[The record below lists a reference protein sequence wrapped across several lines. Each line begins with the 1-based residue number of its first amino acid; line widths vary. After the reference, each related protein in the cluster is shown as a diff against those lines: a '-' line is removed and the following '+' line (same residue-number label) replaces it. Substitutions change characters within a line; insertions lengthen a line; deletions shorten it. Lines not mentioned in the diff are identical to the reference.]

1 MFVICITVSFIA
13 TGQYAIQIICESS
26 ANISVCTHLLSL
38 FFSLREG
45 VRDVWT
51 TLCLKRTT
59 SCLSISLSNHCIYT
73 EMGDW
78 SILGRFLTEVQNH
91 STVIGKIWLTMLLI
105 FRILLVA
112 LVGDAVYSD
121 EQSKF
126 TCNTLQPGCNN
137 VCYDTFAPVSHLR
150 FWVFQIVLVSTPSI
164 FYIVYVLQKITK
176 NEKLDVKKVV
186 VVPRTAT
193 SLEKE
198 KHMGGDKEATL
209 ESGGTYNRVYS
220 NEEWSSHE
228 DECEERSQLE
238 EEMREVGKDP
248 TQLSSQVLLIY
259 IIHVLLR
266 SIMEIIFLIGQYY
279 LFGFEVPHLFRC
291 ETYPCPTKTDC
302 FVSRATEKTIF
313 LNFMFSV
320 SLGCFILNI
329 VELHYLGWI
338 YIFRVLFSACCTCC
352 RSDQDPVRQVELYS
366 DSNPLLLE
374 LKHSLRG
381 RVVLQATSA
390 MSRDKSSTVPSQAPA
405 ISFETDSTLECTS
418 KRNPDEKERTKTRL
432 HNMAKMGRSKKSWL

>member
-1 MFVICITVSFIA
+1 
-13 TGQYAIQIICESS
+13 
-26 ANISVCTHLLSL
+26 
-38 FFSLREG
+38 
-45 VRDVWT
+45 
-51 TLCLKRTT
+51 
-59 SCLSISLSNHCIYT
+59 
-73 EMGDW
+73 MGDW

-176 NEKLDVKKVV
+176 NDNTDIKKNEVLRKSS
-186 VVPRTAT
+186 P
-193 SLEKE
+193 SLERG
-198 KHMGGDKEATL
+198 KHIGGDKEKMVEVGDPYNT
-209 ESGGTYNRVYS
+209 TYNDGD
-220 NEEWSSHE
+220 WCPKQ
-228 DECEERSQLE
+228 DESEERSQLD
-238 EEMREVGKDP
+238 EEMKEVGKDP

-266 SIMEIIFLIGQYY
+266 SIMELIFLIGQYY

-291 ETYPCPTKTDC
+291 ETYPCPNRTDC

-352 RSDQDPVRQVELYS
+352 RSDRDPMQQVELYS
-366 DSNPLLLE
+366 DNNPLLLE

-381 RVVLQATSA
+381 RVVLQTTSP
-390 MSRDKSSTVPSQAPA
+390 MSRDKSCCVPNQAPA

-418 KRNPDEKERTKTRL
+418 KRNLDEKERTKTRL
-432 HNMAKMGRSKKSWL
+432 HNISKIGRGKKSWL

>member
-1 MFVICITVSFIA
+1 
-13 TGQYAIQIICESS
+13 
-26 ANISVCTHLLSL
+26 
-38 FFSLREG
+38 
-45 VRDVWT
+45 
-51 TLCLKRTT
+51 
-59 SCLSISLSNHCIYT
+59 
-73 EMGDW
+73 MGDW

-105 FRILLVA
+105 FRIMLVA

-126 TCNTLQPGCNN
+126 TCNTLQPGCSN

-164 FYIVYVLQKITK
+164 FYIVYVLQKVTK
-176 NEKLDVKKVV
+176 NENSQVRKVNSA
-186 VVPRTAT
+186 PKA
-193 SLEKE
+193 SPS
-198 KHMGGDKEATL
+198 L
-209 ESGGTYNRVYS
+209 ESGRPLTREEGTILEAVSPYDS
-220 NEEWSSHE
+220 TLTNEDWSSQE
-228 DECEERSQLE
+228 GECEDRSQLE
-238 EEMREVGKDP
+238 GEDREVQEDP
-248 TQLSSQVLLIY
+248 TQLSSKVLLIY

-266 SIMEIIFLIGQYY
+266 SIMEIIFLVGQYY

-291 ETYPCPTKTDC
+291 ETYPCPNRTDC

-338 YIFRVLFSACCTCC
+338 YIFRVLVSACCTGCDSN
-352 RSDQDPVRQVELYS
+352 RESVQQLGWYS
-366 DSNPLLLE
+366 YSNPLLLE
-374 LKHSLRG
+374 LEHSLRG
-381 RVVLQATSA
+381 RVVLQTAA
-390 MSRDKSSTVPSQAPA
+390 AVSRDRGGGVPNQMPA

-418 KRNPDEKERTKTRL
+418 KRNSEEKERSKARL
-432 HNMAKMGRSKKSWL
+432 HNMTRIGRGKKSWL

>member
-1 MFVICITVSFIA
+1 MHVQIHLVS
-13 TGQYAIQIICESS
+13 
-26 ANISVCTHLLSL
+26 CTCFL
-38 FFSLREG
+38 
-45 VRDVWT
+45 
-51 TLCLKRTT
+51 
-59 SCLSISLSNHCIYT
+59 

-176 NEKLDVKKVV
+176 NEKPEDDKKVQ
-186 VVPRTAT
+186 VVPRSSP
-193 SLEKE
+193 SLERDR
-198 KHMGGDKEATL
+198 GGDKETTL
-209 ESGGTYNRVYS
+209 EAGDPYNATYN
-220 NEEWSSHE
+220 NEDWSSRE
-228 DECEERSQLE
+228 EECEERNQLE
-238 EEMREVGKDP
+238 EDAREVWKDP

-291 ETYPCPTKTDC
+291 ETYPCPNRTDC

-338 YIFRVLFSACCTCC
+338 YIFRVLLSACCTCC
-352 RSDQDPVRQVELYS
+352 DSSRNPGARVDLYS
-366 DSNPLLLE
+366 DNNPLLLE

-381 RVVLQATSA
+381 RVVLQTASPT
-390 MSRDKSSTVPSQAPA
+390 SRDRSGGVPNQGPA

-418 KRNPDEKERTKTRL
+418 KRTPDEKDRSKTRL
-432 HNMAKMGRSKKSWL
+432 HNMAKTGRGKKSWL

>member
-1 MFVICITVSFIA
+1 
-13 TGQYAIQIICESS
+13 
-26 ANISVCTHLLSL
+26 
-38 FFSLREG
+38 
-45 VRDVWT
+45 
-51 TLCLKRTT
+51 
-59 SCLSISLSNHCIYT
+59 
-73 EMGDW
+73 MGDW
-78 SILGRFLTEVQNH
+78 SILSRFLTEVQNH

-176 NEKLDVKKVV
+176 NEKLEVRKALPK
-186 VVPRTAT
+186 
-193 SLEKE
+193 SLALFEKE
-198 KHMGGDKEATL
+198 RHIEVDTETALEAGGQY
-209 ESGGTYNRVYS
+209 GGAYNN
-220 NEEWSSHE
+220 NEEWSSDEGDSENRNCAE
-228 DECEERSQLE
+228 DE
-238 EEMREVGKDP
+238 MKEVGKDP
-248 TQLSSQVLLIY
+248 THLSTQVLLIY

-291 ETYPCPTKTDC
+291 DTYPCPNRTDC

-352 RSDQDPVRQVELYS
+352 DSDPMQQVKLYS
-366 DSNPLLLE
+366 NSNPLLLE
-374 LKHSLRG
+374 LKHSLSG
-381 RVVLQATSA
+381 RVVLQTASSV
-390 MSRDKSSTVPSQAPA
+390 SRDWKSCISNQAPT
-405 ISFETDSTLECTS
+405 ISFETDSMLECTS
-418 KRNPDEKERTKTRL
+418 KRNLDEKDRMKTRL
-432 HNMAKMGRSKKSWL
+432 YNIAKMGRGKKSWI

>member
-1 MFVICITVSFIA
+1 
-13 TGQYAIQIICESS
+13 
-26 ANISVCTHLLSL
+26 
-38 FFSLREG
+38 
-45 VRDVWT
+45 
-51 TLCLKRTT
+51 
-59 SCLSISLSNHCIYT
+59 
-73 EMGDW
+73 MGDW

-164 FYIVYVLQKITK
+164 FYVVYVLQKITK
-176 NEKLDVKKVV
+176 NEKVDVRKIEL
-186 VVPRTAT
+186 VPRSSPA
-193 SLEKE
+193 LERQ
-198 KHMGGDKEATL
+198 KHTEGDENSDSPPRT
-209 ESGGTYNRVYS
+209 TDN
-220 NEEWSSHE
+220 NEDWSSQE
-228 DECEERSQLE
+228 GEYEEKSQLE
-238 EEMREVGKDP
+238 EEIMEVGKDP

-266 SIMEIIFLIGQYY
+266 SIMEMIFLIGQYY

-291 ETYPCPTKTDC
+291 ETYPCPSRTDC

-320 SLGCFILNI
+320 SLGCFMLNI

-352 RSDQDPVRQVELYS
+352 NLNWDPMQVELCN
-366 DSNPLLLE
+366 DNNPLLLE
-374 LKHSLRG
+374 LKHSLHG
-381 RVVLQATSA
+381 RVVLQTTST
-390 MSRDKSSTVPSQAPA
+390 MTSDKSSAVPNQAPA

-418 KRNPDEKERTKTRL
+418 KRNPDEKERNKSKL
-432 HNMAKMGRSKKSWL
+432 HNKTKIGRGKKSWL

>member
-1 MFVICITVSFIA
+1 
-13 TGQYAIQIICESS
+13 
-26 ANISVCTHLLSL
+26 
-38 FFSLREG
+38 
-45 VRDVWT
+45 
-51 TLCLKRTT
+51 
-59 SCLSISLSNHCIYT
+59 
-73 EMGDW
+73 MGDW

-164 FYIVYVLQKITK
+164 FYVVYVLQKITK
-176 NEKLDVKKVV
+176 NEKIDVKEVE
-186 VVPRTAT
+186 VVPK
-193 SLEKE
+193 SSPVLERDKYIE
-198 KHMGGDKEATL
+198 GDKEATL
-209 ESGGTYNRVYS
+209 EVGGTYNTAY
-220 NEEWSSHE
+220 NTEDWSSQE
-228 DECEERSQLE
+228 DECEEKSQLE
-238 EEMREVGKDP
+238 EEMKEVGKDP

-259 IIHVLLR
+259 IIHVMLR

-291 ETYPCPTKTDC
+291 ETYPCPNRTDC

-338 YIFRVLFSACCTCC
+338 YIFRVLLSACCTCC
-352 RSDQDPVRQVELYS
+352 DADRNPVREVELYS
-366 DSNPLLLE
+366 DNNPLLLE

-381 RVVLQATSA
+381 RVVLQTTSS
-390 MSRDKSSTVPSQAPA
+390 MSRDKSCGVPTQAPT

-418 KRNPDEKERTKTRL
+418 KRNTDEKDRTKTRPY
-432 HNMAKMGRSKKSWL
+432 NMKIGRGKKSWL

>member
-1 MFVICITVSFIA
+1 
-13 TGQYAIQIICESS
+13 
-26 ANISVCTHLLSL
+26 
-38 FFSLREG
+38 
-45 VRDVWT
+45 
-51 TLCLKRTT
+51 
-59 SCLSISLSNHCIYT
+59 
-73 EMGDW
+73 MGDW

-105 FRILLVA
+105 FRIMLVA

-164 FYIVYVLQKITK
+164 FYVVYVLQKITK
-176 NEKLDVKKVV
+176 NEGLEVQKAD
-186 VVPRTAT
+186 VVPRAPP
-193 SLEKE
+193 SFDRHRHL
-198 KHMGGDKEATL
+198 GIDKETAL
-209 ESGGTYNRVYS
+209 EAGNPYDTTFT
-220 NEEWSSHE
+220 NEDWSSQE
-228 DECEERSQLE
+228 GEYEEMSQLE
-238 EEMREVGKDP
+238 GETRDVGEDP
-248 TQLSSQVLLIY
+248 TKLSSKVLLIY

-266 SIMEIIFLIGQYY
+266 SIMEIIFLIGQCY

-291 ETYPCPTKTDC
+291 ETYPCPNRTDC

-338 YIFRVLFSACCTCC
+338 YIFRVLFSACCTRCESN
-352 RSDQDPVRQVELYS
+352 RASVQQVELYS
-366 DSNPLLLE
+366 YSNPLLLE

-381 RVVLQATSA
+381 RVVLQTAAS
-390 MSRDKSSTVPSQAPA
+390 MSRDKSSGVPSQGPA
-405 ISFETDSTLECTS
+405 ISFETDSILECTS
-418 KRNPDEKERTKTRL
+418 KRNSDENERMKTRQ
-432 HNMAKMGRSKKSWL
+432 HNLGKTGRGKKSWL